1 MLAILS
7 KNFSHNLFFVILS
20 LTNEPSKTGHVT
32 RGPPVC
38 VVLHVLVA
46 EELGFLSPLVGSYC
60 KSTSSGYQVLFLT
73 LGFCKLSTSCGT
85 FFRTSPN
92 DFGG

>member
-46 EELGFLSPLVGSYC
+46 LPVLVVFPVLVVVL
-60 KSTSSGYQVLFLT
+60 QVLVVMPVLVVLPVLET
-73 LGFCKLSTSCGT
+73 LMVVSVLQL
-85 FFRTSPN
+85 
-92 DFGG
+92 